1 MTILINNEQEAFAV
15 DEAFLERTVNAVLT
29 MHGGVTDAQL
39 GITLVDDP
47 AIHEL
52 NLRFRGVDRP
62 TDVLSFPMIEYGGDY
77 EEGDDPWED
86 DDSLFLDK
94 DPLTGEVLLGDLVIS
109 MPTCARQAQQ
119 YGHSPE
125 RELAY
130 LTVHGM
136 LHLLGYD
143 HETDGDKVL
152 MRSLEEK
159 VLSSLNLP
167 RAAVVTEGAILDLKS
182 ACLEAAAPSGAA
194 VLASDGNLYLAAA
207 QTGADALTAAMVKL
221 PEAAHA
227 LACAVTGWVQ
237 NTAQPACPLHIYD
250 GEGWYTHEE
259 S

>member
-1 MTILINNEQEAFAV
+1 MTILINNEQEAYAV

-39 GITLVDDP
+39 GVTLVDDP

-94 DPLTGEVLLGDLVIS
+94 DPLTGEVMLGDLVIS
-109 MPTCARQAQQ
+109 MPTCAKQALQ

-143 HETDGDKVL
+143 HETEGDKVL

-159 VLSSLNLP
+159 VLSSLDLP
-167 RAAVVTEGAILDLKS
+167 RAAVVTEGAILDLKA
-182 ACLEAAAPSGAA
+182 ACLETADPAGAA
-194 VLASDGNLYLAAA
+194 IFASDGALYLASAPCGGCALKAA
-207 QTGADALTAAMVKL
+207 LAKL
-221 PEAAHA
+221 PAETRP
-227 LACAVTGWVQ
+227 LACAATHWE
-237 NTAQPACPLHIYD
+237 ASAEHPACPLHVYD
-250 GEGWYTHEE
+250 GEGWYQYEE
-259 S
+259 C

>member
-15 DEAFLERTVNAVLT
+15 DEAFLERIVTAVLT

-39 GITLVDDP
+39 GVTLVDDP

-77 EEGDDPWED
+77 EEGNDPWEED
-86 DDSLFLDK
+86 EAFFLDK

-109 MPTCARQAQQ
+109 MPTCAKQALQ

-143 HETDGDKVL
+143 HETEGDKVL

-159 VLSSLNLP
+159 VLCSLNLP
-167 RAAVVTEGAILDLKS
+167 RAAVVTEGAILDLKA
-182 ACLEAAAPSGAA
+182 ACLESADPVGAA
-194 VLASDGNLYLAAA
+194 VFASDGALYLSGA
-207 QTGADALTAAMVKL
+207 QTGDAALTHALKKL
-221 PEAAHA
+221 PEDAHP
-227 LACAVTGWVQ
+227 LACAVSRWENAMAV
-237 NTAQPACPLHIYD
+237 ACPLHIYN
-250 GEGWYTHEE
+250 GEDWYLNEE
-259 S
+259 C

>member
-15 DEAFLERTVNAVLT
+15 DEAFLEKTVKAVLT

-109 MPTCARQAQQ
+109 MPTCAKQARQ

-143 HETDGDKVL
+143 HETEGDKVL
-152 MRSLEEK
+152 MRALEEK

-182 ACLEAAAPSGAA
+182 ACLEAADPAGAA
-194 VLASDGNLYLAAA
+194 VLGSDGALYLVCADQGSKALAAA
-207 QTGADALTAAMVKL
+207 LIKL
-221 PEAAHA
+221 PKEAHP
-227 LACAVTGWVQ
+227 LACAVTNWEKI
-237 NTAQPACPLHIYD
+237 ASHPACPLYVYD
-250 GEGWYTHEE
+250 GNGWYTYEE